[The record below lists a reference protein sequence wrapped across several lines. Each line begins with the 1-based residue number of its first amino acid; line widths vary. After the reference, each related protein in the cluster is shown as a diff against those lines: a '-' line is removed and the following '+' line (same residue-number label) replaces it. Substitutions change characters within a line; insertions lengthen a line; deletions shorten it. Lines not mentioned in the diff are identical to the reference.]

1 MLFVINFAINIFIS
15 ILFLAFT
22 NKKNNKIIIL
32 DEPTSSI
39 DVYTKSLIMKAI
51 TKLSKKRTLIII
63 THDKELLK
71 LVERVVVIKSG
82 EIVED
87 MKNI

>member
-1 MLFVINFAINIFIS
+1 M
-15 ILFLAFT
+15 
-22 NKKNNKIIIL
+22 

-39 DVYTKSLIMKAI
+39 DVHTKSLIMKAI
-51 TKLSKKRTLIII
+51 KKLSKNCTLIII

-87 MKNI
+87 TFFLEKRTAKRF

>member
-1 MLFVINFAINIFIS
+1 
-15 ILFLAFT
+15 
-22 NKKNNKIIIL
+22 
-32 DEPTSSI
+32 
-39 DVYTKSLIMKAI
+39 MKAI
-51 TKLSKKRTLIII
+51 KKLSKNCTLIII

-87 MKNI
+87 TKSSFQKKELQKFFLEKRTTKRLKKIDCKKIKKNIFKK